1 MLVVSE
7 ICAREYDAR
16 EARCRGARIE
26 DWAMGRTEPY
36 SIHRVS
42 GDELEEVDKALVA
55 DATVDTFPRA
65 A

>member
-1 MLVVSE
+1 
-7 ICAREYDAR
+7 
-16 EARCRGARIE
+16 
-26 DWAMGRTEPY
+26 MGRTEPY

-55 DATVDTFPRA
+55 DATVDTSPRA